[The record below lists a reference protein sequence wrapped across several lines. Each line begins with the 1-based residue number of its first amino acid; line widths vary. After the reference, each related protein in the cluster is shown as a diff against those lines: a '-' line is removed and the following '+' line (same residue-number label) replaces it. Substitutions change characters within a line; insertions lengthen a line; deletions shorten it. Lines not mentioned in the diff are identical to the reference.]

1 MMPKGVMDGSLME
14 FGVNG
19 ARVEEISR
27 NAAQRRLRAETVGHF
42 TGRVWEKAHD
52 VIQITD

>member
-1 MMPKGVMDGSLME
+1 ME

-52 VIQITD
+52 VIQITDQGR